1 MNRDAK
7 IGVVVILLIV
17 VVLVIIWGND
27 RGDDPAARDVTLA
40 NNENTD
46 TGPPANSIDM
56 RPSGAGSSLE
66 GGVRAVSPE
75 NGMRVVP
82 SSDIAVRPPEGAVT
96 ITTPEGP
103 VIAPVDDPVP
113 APKPKKWHYTVAA
126 GDTLIAISRGQ
137 LGDPERWSEIAKLNN
152 LAKPYAIHAG
162 QKLSMP
168 PKETGTEAV
177 VTVEPAPA
185 VSVTSGKVRK
195 YTVQNGDSL
204 TLIAREQLN
213 DGMLWKKI
221 AEINKLAKPYRLRAG
236 QVLLLPE

>member
-27 RGDDPAARDVTLA
+27 RGDDPAERDMTLA
-40 NNENTD
+40 KNENTD

-56 RPSGAGSSLE
+56 RPSGGGSSLE

-75 NGMRVVP
+75 NGIRVVP

-96 ITTPEGP
+96 ITTPE
-103 VIAPVDDPVP
+103 DPVVPPP
-113 APKPKKWHYTVAA
+113 APKPKKWSYTVAA
-126 GDTLIAISRGQ
+126 SDTLIAIARGQ
-137 LGDPERWSEIAKLNN
+137 LGDPERWPEIAKLNN
-152 LAKPYAIHAG
+152 LVKPYAIHVG

-168 PKETGTEAV
+168 PKGTGTEAV
-177 VTVEPAPA
+177 VTVEPTPA
-185 VSVTSGKVRK
+185 VSVTPGKGRK